1 MSDEKGPIKLEMITG
16 LTAAWLDNPDVG
28 PPSIRP
34 IVTLNLVDQSGR
46 VVLLPLSDTALPKI
60 LDTLQ
65 RIVQGIDGLPGS
77 KPFVPPKMQ

>member
-1 MSDEKGPIKLEMITG
+1 MTDSEEPIRLDMIVG
-16 LTAAWLDNPDVG
+16 LTGSFIDNASLG

-46 VVLLPLSDTALPKI
+46 IVLLPLSDIAFQKI

-65 RIVQGIDGLPGS
+65 RIAQGFDDPNMPG
-77 KPFVPPKMQ
+77 PFEPPKMQ